1 MRVDIITY
9 TIQNNASIQFN
20 NSTIEATI
28 LWFLCRSQ
36 VRTKEERLTEGVQI
50 PPSVKTT
57 RRKKPTM
64 NDHSTT
70 PYRLGRRPGKQGPR
84 PLPSD
89 QGRIDKLA
97 TGKPFNTKNPTGNT
111 QRLKLAK
118 NILTVGTWNVQTLWA
133 AGKLELLRNE
143 MKRFRYDII
152 GISEVRWTGKGETSN
167 GDFIWSGQ
175 EKLHMRGVGF
185 LLGEQAKKALIGY
198 NPISSRVNSAR
209 FAAMPFDITVIHT
222 YYAPTSSSSDEDIES
237 FYSDVEDALTQTD
250 KKDIIILTGDWNA
263 KIGQDNTDWTSV
275 MGKYGYGD
283 RNERGER
290 LLEFATLHNLFICNT
305 RFEQKPNGKWT
316 WASPDGIHRNMIDLI
331 LIQQRWKTSVINC
344 RTFHSADIISDHSL
358 VLCNI
363 KLRLK
368 KLSNRSEQSCK
379 VDVSRLKD
387 ETIKRSYKTVL
398 ERNIGNI
405 TTTDDLE

>member
-1 MRVDIITY
+1 M
-9 TIQNNASIQFN
+9 
-20 NSTIEATI
+20 
-28 LWFLCRSQ
+28 
-36 VRTKEERLTEGVQI
+36 TEGAQI

-57 RRKKPTM
+57 RRKKPTI

-84 PLPSD
+84 PLSSD

-97 TGKPFNTKNPTGNT
+97 TGKPFNTKHPTGNT
-111 QRLKLAK
+111 QRL
-118 NILTVGTWNVQTLWA
+118 
-133 AGKLELLRNE
+133 
-143 MKRFRYDII
+143 KRFRYDII
-152 GISEVRWTGKGETSN
+152 GISEVRCTGKGETSN
-167 GDFIWSGQ
+167 GDFIWSGE

-198 NPISSRVNSAR
+198 NPISSRVISAR
-209 FAAMPFDITVIHT
+209 FVAMPFDITVIHT
-222 YYAPTSSSSDEDIES
+222 YAPTSSSSDEDIES
-237 FYSDVEDALTQTD
+237 FYSEDEEALTQTD
-250 KKDIIILTGDWNA
+250 KKDIIILTGHWNA
-263 KIGQDNTDWTSV
+263 KVGQDNTDWASF

-290 LLEFATLHNLFICNT
+290 LLEFATLHNLFICDT
-305 RFEQKPNGKWT
+305 RFEQKPNRKWT

-344 RTFHSADIISDHSL
+344 RTFQSADISSDHSL

-368 KLSNRSEQSCK
+368 KMSNRSQ
-379 VDVSRLKD
+379 
-387 ETIKRSYKTVL
+387 
-398 ERNIGNI
+398 
-405 TTTDDLE
+405 